1 MVSHLTEAGDGGDP
15 LPAVDVHDVAE
26 EARHVVPRLP
36 QRLHGAPRVRLV
48 DGVAEEPGRKYG
60 NYSYRKSFTSVPPDS
75 HAVHGKKLLT
85 WRAFPARG

>member
-1 MVSHLTEAGDGGDP
+1 MLWHLTEAGDGGDP

-36 QRLHGAPRVRLV
+36 QRLDGAPRVRLV

-60 NYSYRKSFTSVPPDS
+60 NYS
-75 HAVHGKKLLT
+75 
-85 WRAFPARG
+85 